1 MRPLVRPIL
10 LPLLAIL
17 LAALT
22 TWLLPTT
29 SMAQQNSPQ
38 AIEAARAHRA
48 SKGAA
53 PAATAEAAPAAT
65 RPATSKRPA
74 ARGSLKACLDKAGMN
89 PLERDRCMRRV
100 CEGRWGQGDCPAT
113 GGDFEWARVPNAG
126 TPLGRCLK
134 EAGNNPFTR
143 ERCAWRHCSDKWDT
157 SAECRAL
164 KPKQG
169 AGQNF

>member
-1 MRPLVRPIL
+1 MRL
-10 LPLLAIL
+10 LARLIIRSLAIL
-17 LAALT
+17 IAAQT
-22 TWLLPTT
+22 MWLLPAA
-29 SMAQQNSPQ
+29 SIAQQNSKE

-48 SKGAA
+48 SKGTA

-65 RPATSKRPA
+65 HPATSKRPA

-100 CEGRWGQGDCPAT
+100 CEGRWGQGDCPAS
-113 GGDFEWARVPNAG
+113 GGDFSLDKVPNAG

-134 EAGNNPFTR
+134 EAGMNPFTR
-143 ERCAWRHCSDKWDT
+143 ERCAWQHCSGKWDT

-164 KPKQG
+164 KPRQG
-169 AGQNF
+169 AQQNF